1 MYLHLGQNTVLAND
15 EVIGIF
21 DLETTTISKITRD
34 FLTGCE
40 KRHEVIN
47 VTEELPKS
55 FVLCAC
61 GRDREQRVYI
71 SQISTGTLEK
81 RAGYLDRLSDKEND
95 DDVVSY

>member
-1 MYLHLGQNTVLAND
+1 MYLHLGQEMVVAN
-15 EVIGIF
+15 EEIIGIF

-55 FVLCAC
+55 FILCSP
-61 GRDREQRVYI
+61 GRGKEQKVYI

-81 RAGYLDRLSDKEND
+81 RAGYLDRLAANHGEA
-95 DDVVSY
+95 